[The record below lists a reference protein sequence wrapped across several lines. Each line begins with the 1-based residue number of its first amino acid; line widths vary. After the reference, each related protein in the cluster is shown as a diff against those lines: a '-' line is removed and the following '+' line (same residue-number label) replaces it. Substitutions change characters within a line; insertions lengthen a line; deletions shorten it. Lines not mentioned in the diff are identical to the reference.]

1 MNSLSTNSTCNNK
14 DFTQSNN
21 PLAIIVIGASGD
33 LAKRKTYPSL
43 FSLFEQRL
51 FPANTII
58 YGYGRS
64 NLTHE
69 SLRKQISP
77 FISYD
82 ESLDGPNQMVVNFL
96 GMCYYQRGKGYDDA
110 DSFLSMHKSIARYY
124 YESNVKSHEGINCL
138 VYMAT
143 PPNVFSTAT
152 KSITQSFVNPDPTMC
167 RGIPSESIRIL
178 FEKPFGSDTQS
189 YIQLS
194 NSLSKLVKEQQ
205 IYRIDHYLGKDMIRC
220 IPSFRFNNSWARAI
234 WSRKHI
240 SHVIISVKESIGT
253 DGRGGYFD
261 QYGIIRDIMQNHLL
275 QVLCLVAMEEPTGVA
290 ITNDSPS
297 MSYSG
302 VEAMRDAKCN
312 VLKSIVIPDS
322 NDCIVG
328 QYEGYKNEDMVR
340 KDSRTPTFAAVK
352 LFVDNE
358 RWRGVPFLLL
368 AGKALEDKSAEVKVV
383 FRHPNAFK
391 YFDRQRG
398 KSELKIRI
406 QPDNYISLTTNV
418 QEGDSLSS
426 DSDHNGQ
433 SSTCM
438 KLDLSTVATPSLSD
452 PRKQNTKD
460 DAYSKLIYD
469 ALRGIP
475 SSFVRDDELRLSWQ
489 IFTPLLHQLESV
501 NPFPYKYG
509 SRGPQQTEKLLLSI
523 ENISS
528 IGTSEQSKL

>member
-1 MNSLSTNSTCNNK
+1 MNSLSTNNTCYNK

-77 FISYD
+77 FISND
-82 ESLDGPNQMVVNFL
+82 ESSDGPNQMVVDFL

-110 DSFLSMHKSIARYY
+110 DSFLSMHKSVARYY
-124 YESNVKSHEGINCL
+124 YESNDKSHEGINCL

-143 PPNVFSTAT
+143 PPNVFATAT

-240 SHVIISVKESIGT
+240 SHVIISVKETIGT

-290 ITNDSPS
+290 ITTDSS

-322 NDCIVG
+322 NDCIIG
-328 QYEGYKNEDMVR
+328 QYDGYKNEDMVR

-383 FRHPNAFK
+383 FRHPNASK
-391 YFDRQRG
+391 SFDRQRG

-426 DSDHNGQ
+426 DSDHEGQ
-433 SSTCM
+433 VSTCM
-438 KLDLSTVATPSLSD
+438 KLDLSTVATRSMSKA
-452 PRKQNTKD
+452 RKQNTKD
-460 DAYSKLIYD
+460 NAYSKLIYD
-469 ALRGIP
+469 ALRGVP

-489 IFTPLLHQLESV
+489 IFTPLLHQLETVS
-501 NPFPYKYG
+501 PFPYKYG
-509 SRGPQQTEKLLLSI
+509 SRGPHQTEKLLLSI

-528 IGTSEQSKL
+528 IGTSKQSKL

>member
-1 MNSLSTNSTCNNK
+1 MNSLSTNNTCYNQ
-14 DFTQSNN
+14 DFTQSNY

-51 FPANTII
+51 IPANTII
-58 YGYGRS
+58 YGFGRS
-64 NLTHE
+64 NLSHE
-69 SLRKQISP
+69 SLRKKILP
-77 FISYD
+77 FISNG
-82 ESLDGPNQMVVNFL
+82 ESSDGPNQMVVDFL
-96 GMCYYQRGKGYDDA
+96 RMCYYQRGKGYDDA
-110 DSFLSMHKSIARYY
+110 DSFLSMHKSVIRYY
-124 YESNVKSHEGINCL
+124 YESNDKSHEDINCL
-138 VYMAT
+138 FYMAT
-143 PPNVFSTAT
+143 PPNVFATAT
-152 KSITQSFVNPDPTMC
+152 KSITQSFVNPG
-167 RGIPSESIRIL
+167 GIPSESIRIL

-194 NSLSKLVKEQQ
+194 NSISKLVKEQQ

-234 WSRKHI
+234 WSRKYI
-240 SHVIISVKESIGT
+240 SHVIISVKETIGT

-290 ITNDSPS
+290 ITTDSS
-297 MSYSG
+297 MLYSG
-302 VEAMRDAKCN
+302 VEAMRDAKCD
-312 VLKSIVIPDS
+312 VLKSIVIPNS
-322 NDCIVG
+322 NDCVVG

-368 AGKALEDKSAEVKVV
+368 AGKALEDKCAEVKVI
-383 FRHPNAFK
+383 FRHPNASK
-391 YFDRQRG
+391 SFDRQRG

-406 QPDNYISLTTNV
+406 QPDNCISLTTNL

-426 DSDHNGQ
+426 GSDHKGQ
-433 SSTCM
+433 ASTCM
-438 KLDLSTVATPSLSD
+438 KLDLSAVATPSLSKPGKQNNVF
-452 PRKQNTKD
+452 PRKDN
-460 DAYSKLIYD
+460 AYSKLIYD

-489 IFTPLLHQLESV
+489 IFTPLLHQLERV

-509 SRGPQQTEKLLLSI
+509 SRGPHQTDKLLLSI

-528 IGTSEQSKL
+528 IGTSKQSKL